1 MRAIIAQIQKFRR
14 KRFID
19 KPLAKG
25 VKDVSMSRQV
35 VTPIAL
41 QHRADRDYSRT
52 GLWRKIVANRILQ
65 LFALGAVTLGVCAAA
80 GYGQSQTPEV
90 KKEPIGMTSP
100 ASGSEMFN
108 SYCAPCHGKDAKGNG
123 PAATAL
129 KNPPANL
136 TQLAKK
142 NGGKFPADHVA
153 TVLRS
158 GVAGAHGSTDMPIWG
173 PLFSTVSGKDSSIV
187 QMRIANLIHYL
198 ETLQEK

>member
-1 MRAIIAQIQKFRR
+1 MLGTVA
-14 KRFID
+14 
-19 KPLAKG
+19 LA
-25 VKDVSMSRQV
+25 
-35 VTPIAL
+35 L
-41 QHRADRDYSRT
+41 
-52 GLWRKIVANRILQ
+52 L
-65 LFALGAVTLGVCAAA
+65 AVPSYV
-80 GYGQSQTPEV
+80 QTQNKEV

-142 NGGKFPADHVA
+142 SGGKFPADHVA
-153 TVLRS
+153 NVLRS
-158 GVAGAHGSTDMPIWG
+158 GVSGAHGSSDMPVWG
-173 PLFSTVSGKDSSIV
+173 PLFSKISSNDDAII

-198 ETLQEK
+198 ESLQEK

>member
-1 MRAIIAQIQKFRR
+1 M
-14 KRFID
+14 
-19 KPLAKG
+19 
-25 VKDVSMSRQV
+25 
-35 VTPIAL
+35 
-41 QHRADRDYSRT
+41 
-52 GLWRKIVANRILQ
+52 ANRTLQ
-65 LFALGAVTLGVCAAA
+65 LSLLGAATLGLVAAVSCSNTQA
-80 GYGQSQTPEV
+80 QEV

-158 GVAGAHGSTDMPIWG
+158 GVAGAHGSVDMPVWG
-173 PLFSTVSGKDSSIV
+173 PLFSTVSGKDQSIV
-187 QMRIANLIHYL
+187 QMRISNLIHYL
-198 ETLQEK
+198 ESVQEK